1 MSDEKK
7 KPSADAEMMKKPPPD
22 DVGGASMMKKPPP
35 GAGGGDMMKKPG
47 GGTPGFAKGEA
58 VMPSSEQVPYRKL
71 FRWGWV
77 IVRAAFVPF
86 LLTTFLTVF
95 NQTLLQFNLQLVAAV
110 VGHLKS
116 PSAEQMP
123 PEAKPTHTVED
134 GSTEPPPKKKDE
146 APPKKAEVGG
156 IFAKLIPQSTTS
168 AFELL
173 ASLAILAIF
182 LALTERLLTQWS
194 DNVMLA
200 RLQQRLHD
208 KLLKLG
214 PGYHIANDVGVT
226 TLIVSRFSTGAQ
238 LLLRDLISFPVVRGI
253 GLVTAL
259 VFLFNALASIGSTPV
274 ALKIVLLAVILFL
287 PILGV
292 NLARRLR
299 KAFAKVRDSEL
310 ALSEELQNSLS
321 MPLEVQLMGALPQRS
336 EAFQKKLQVHVRNK
350 VAASL
355 RNETSSQ
362 AQNAIPSLLQL
373 GFLGYGVYL
382 ATTLESP
389 AAVAGATGA
398 LIAIYQFVPTAVSP
412 VQQIIMFFNG
422 LNSAWAQVEKVVDIL
437 EAEPEIQEPKNPKPL
452 PEGPEKV
459 TLEDVTFAYRKGIK
473 PVLDGVTLT
482 FEPGKITALVGAA
495 GSGKSTIFNLIARL
509 SDPQSG
515 KVRIGGVDVRQA
527 SIDELRRRVVRV
539 AQFPLFVAGTVRENF
554 LLAKADATDEE
565 IEAVSK
571 KTGFWDV
578 LLRVSPKDPLG
589 YVLPRNVAQGLS
601 GGQRRLLSITRALL
615 HSPRVLLLDEPTTG
629 IDNITLQN
637 LVRFIKSLSVGG
649 TAPDAPGESSARGG
663 PRASMTVIVID
674 HDIEGFIGRIATS
687 VCVLENGKI
696 AAHGTHDELVAQE
709 GLYKRLVEAS
719 KEAEPPPE
727 KAGNLKKP

>member
-1 MSDEKK
+1 MSDDLK
-7 KPSADAEMMKKPPPD
+7 KKPPPD
-22 DVGGASMMKKPPP
+22 SDMTKKPDGASMMKKSG
-35 GAGGGDMMKKPG
+35 GAPA
-47 GGTPGFAKGEA
+47 GFAKGEA
-58 VMPSSEQVPYRKL
+58 VMTDAKVPYKKL

-77 IVRAAFVPF
+77 IVRAALIPF
-86 LLTTFLTVF
+86 ILTTFLTVF

-110 VGHLKS
+110 VGHLKT
-116 PSAEQMP
+116 PAAAEETKE
-123 PEAKPTHTVED
+123 EATAAAPATADAPADAPKTVKK
-134 GSTEPPPKKKDE
+134 PPPRG
-146 APPKKAEVGG
+146 EVGG
-156 IFAKLIPQSTTS
+156 VFAKIIPQDTTR
-168 AFELL
+168 AFQLL

-200 RLQQRLHD
+200 RLQERLHD
-208 KLLKLG
+208 KLLTLG

-226 TLIVSRFSTGAQ
+226 SLIVARFSTGAQ

-253 GLVTAL
+253 GLITAL
-259 VFLFNALASIGSTPV
+259 VFLFNALASIGDTPV
-274 ALKIVLLAVILFL
+274 ALKIVLMAVLLLL
-287 PILGV
+287 PIIGV

-310 ALSEELQNSLS
+310 ALAEELQNSLA

-336 EAFQKKLQVHVRNK
+336 EAFRAKLKTHIGNK
-350 VAASL
+350 VSASL
-355 RNETSSQ
+355 RNETSSK
-362 AQNAIPSLLQL
+362 AQSAIPSLLQL

-382 ATTLESP
+382 ATTLPSP
-389 AAVAGATGA
+389 AAIAGATGA

-412 VQQIIMFFNG
+412 LQQIIMFFNG

-437 EAEPEIQEPKNPKPL
+437 EAEPEVKDPASPKPL
-452 PEGPEKV
+452 PEGPQKV
-459 TLEDVTFAYRKGIK
+459 TLDDVTFAYRKGIT
-473 PVLDGVTLT
+473 PVLDGVTLA
-482 FEPGKITALVGAA
+482 FSPGKITALVGAA

-515 KVRIGGVDVRQA
+515 KVCIAGVDVRDA

-554 LLAKADATDEE
+554 LLAKADATDEQ

-589 YVLPRNVAQGLS
+589 YALPRNVAQGLS

-615 HSPRVLLLDEPTTG
+615 HSPSVLLLDEPTTG
-629 IDNITLQN
+629 IDNITLQI
-637 LVRFIKSLSVGG
+637 LVRFIKTL
-649 TAPDAPGESSARGG
+649 D
-663 PRASMTVIVID
+663 MTVIVID

-696 AAHGTHDELVAQE
+696 AASGTHDELMAQE
-709 GLYKRLVEAS
+709 GLYKRLVDAS
-719 KEAEPPPE
+719 KESDDA
-727 KAGNLKKP
+727 AIAKKPDPGTVDMKERKGT